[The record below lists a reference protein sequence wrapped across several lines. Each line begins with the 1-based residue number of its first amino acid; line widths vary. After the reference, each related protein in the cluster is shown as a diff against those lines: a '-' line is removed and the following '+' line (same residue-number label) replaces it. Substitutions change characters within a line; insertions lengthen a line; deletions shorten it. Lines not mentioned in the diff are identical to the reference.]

1 MQPLAKPLAILSWFL
16 QLIAAFIIGQTLF
29 FKLTGA
35 PETIA
40 LFEVVGGEP
49 FMRYATALLELVA
62 VVLLVIPRTAPIGGL
77 AAVVVMTGA
86 IGAHATKLGISID
99 PEALGNPDLEPLAG
113 PSLFVMAVVAW
124 VSGAAVAVIR
134 RRQLPVVGARF
145 GAGPGPDAKAG
156 EAPA

>member
-1 MQPLAKPLAILSWFL
+1 MQPLSKPLGITSWIL
-16 QLIAAFIIGQTLF
+16 QLVAAFIIGQTLF

-49 FMRYATALLELVA
+49 FMRYASALLELVA
-62 VVLLVIPRTAPIGGL
+62 VVLLLIPRLAAVGGL
-77 AAVVVMTGA
+77 AALVVMTGA
-86 IGAHATKLGISID
+86 IGAHVTKLGVSID
-99 PEALGNPDLEPLAG
+99 PEALGKPDLEPLAG

-124 VSGAAVAVIR
+124 LSGAAVAVIR

-145 GAGPGPDAKAG
+145 GAGPGPMAKAG
-156 EAPA
+156 EAPV